1 MNCGKLVKDKTDQDS
16 WFSAKPIEVGNLSYI
31 IAGTELWSQATITNK
46 ANILCYMLF
55 LYISGD
61 REDSIGEYSH
71 SEGQW
76 WILNNQT

>member
-31 IAGTELWSQATITNK
+31 IAGTELWSQATLMI
-46 ANILCYMLF
+46 IYLF
-55 LYISGD
+55 VLFIILYISGD
-61 REDSIGEYSH
+61 REDFIGEYSH